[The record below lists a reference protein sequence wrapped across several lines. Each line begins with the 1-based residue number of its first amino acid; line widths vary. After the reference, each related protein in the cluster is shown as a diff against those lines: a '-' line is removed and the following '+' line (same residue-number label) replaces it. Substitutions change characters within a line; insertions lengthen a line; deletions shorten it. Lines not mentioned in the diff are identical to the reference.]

1 MQVTETLNDGL
12 KRGYTITLPAA
23 ELDAKVQEKLVEAQP
38 EVAMKGFR
46 KGKVPLS
53 LLKKQFGPRV
63 LGEAMQESI
72 DGALSNHLEESGDR
86 PAMQPE
92 VKMANDDWKEG
103 DDVEVTVSYEKLP
116 EIPEADFSD
125 VEIERLKVVAD
136 DAAIDEALG
145 NLAETAQNF
154 EDKDGEAEE
163 GDQVVIDFL
172 GKIDGEAF
180 EGGAAEDYP
189 LTLGSNSFIPG
200 FEEQLVGVKAGDE
213 KTVEVKFPEE
223 YGAENLAGKD
233 ASFDVTVKAVK
244 EPVDAE
250 VDDEL
255 AKKFGAE
262 DLESLKGQI
271 RERLEAGDIDN
282 FDGRQHDL
290 RIANLDRA
298 YQDARKLMRDR
309 IPGIVSQRKKRFRVA
324 LPKEVGET
332 QDLLRELKP
341 IRGQKTPIRT
351 LITKYGESLTDVMPC
366 LLMSPDSVATLLP
379 VPYVTPK
386 GEQRSVT
393 FDLVI
398 FDEASQVREADAIC
412 AIYRGDQL
420 IVAGDQKQLPPTS
433 FFDRMIGFDESGDG
447 GEEDFEAL
455 EFDSVLD
462 RCKAQGFTPLG
473 LQWHYRSRHEDLIT
487 YSNRSFYDSKLLTF
501 PGAVFEAPHLGVEL
515 FKVDGVYARGGAKTN
530 PIEAAAVVE
539 RILFH
544 RRNHPDPTIG
554 VVTLSAAQE
563 IAVETEAPKPRRR
576 RVPRKDPAESV
587 TPIEDSGVVVKEDEN
602 DHKKNAYF
610 PL

>member
-154 EDKDGEAEE
+154 EDKDGAAEE

-189 LTLGSNSFIPG
+189 LVLGSNSFIPG
-200 FEEQLVGVKAGDE
+200 FEDGLKGVKAGEE
-213 KTVEVKFPEE
+213 KNVEVNFPED
-223 YGAENLAGKD
+223 YQAQNLAGK
-233 ASFDVTVKAVK
+233 AAVFECKVKAVK
-244 EPVDAE
+244 APQKAE
-250 VDDEL
+250 IDDEL

-262 DLESLKGQI
+262 DLASLKSQI
-271 RERLEAGDIDN
+271 AERLEAEYSG
-282 FDGRQHDL
+282 
-290 RIANLDRA
+290 ASRA
-298 YQDARKLMRDR
+298 VAKRKLLDILDEKVSFDLPPSLVEAEAKQIAHQLYHEEHPEDHGHDHGEIEPTDEHNKLAERRVKLGLLLAEIGQKAEIQVTDQELTQAILNQARQYRGQERQFFEFVQQNPQMRQQIQAPIFEDKV
-309 IPGIVSQRKKRFRVA
+309 IDHILEQAKVEE
-324 LPKEVGET
+324 KEVSKE
-332 QDLLRELKP
+332 DL
-341 IRGQKTPIRT
+341 QKAVEA
-351 LITKYGESLTDVMPC
+351 LD
-366 LLMSPDSVATLLP
+366 
-379 VPYVTPK
+379 
-386 GEQRSVT
+386 
-393 FDLVI
+393 
-398 FDEASQVREADAIC
+398 DEA
-412 AIYRGDQL
+412 
-420 IVAGDQKQLPPTS
+420 
-433 FFDRMIGFDESGDG
+433 
-447 GEEDFEAL
+447 
-455 EFDSVLD
+455 
-462 RCKAQGFTPLG
+462 
-473 LQWHYRSRHEDLIT
+473 
-487 YSNRSFYDSKLLTF
+487 
-501 PGAVFEAPHLGVEL
+501 
-515 FKVDGVYARGGAKTN
+515 
-530 PIEAAAVVE
+530 
-539 RILFH
+539 
-544 RRNHPDPTIG
+544 
-554 VVTLSAAQE
+554 
-563 IAVETEAPKPRRR
+563 
-576 RVPRKDPAESV
+576 
-587 TPIEDSGVVVKEDEN
+587 
-602 DHKKNAYF
+602 
-610 PL
+610 